1 MSDPDQTTAPA
12 APDYRSL
19 PLNQRRRVARELGN
33 KIEIRKPRRR
43 GEGE

>member
-1 MSDPDQTTAPA
+1 VERSVEETVA

-19 PLNQRRRVARELGN
+19 PLNQRRRVAREPGN

>member
-1 MSDPDQTTAPA
+1 VERSVEETVA